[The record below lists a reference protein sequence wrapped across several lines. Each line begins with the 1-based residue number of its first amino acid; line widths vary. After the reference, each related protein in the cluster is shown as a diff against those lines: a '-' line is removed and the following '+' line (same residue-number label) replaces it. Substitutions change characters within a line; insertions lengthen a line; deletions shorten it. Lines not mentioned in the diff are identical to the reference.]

1 MGLDVAEAP
10 AISPETDTIIQH
22 GMVLTIHPLIS
33 RRADKSA
40 GTFVG
45 DTYVLEAD
53 GPRNLSRWP
62 CALDLV

>member
-1 MGLDVAEAP
+1 
-10 AISPETDTIIQH
+10 
-22 GMVLTIHPLIS
+22 MVLTIHPLIS
-33 RRADKSA
+33 RRGDKSA

-62 CALDLV
+62 CSLDIVGAT